1 MPDVMIHVRI
11 PEELRERFQ
20 SFYPDRGAMQRFVTE
35 ALTRFMDLHGEPED
49 MMGMLATSLEESNPL
64 DERKR

>member
-1 MPDVMIHVRI
+1 MSDVMIHIRI
-11 PEELRERFQ
+11 PETLRDRFQ

-35 ALTRFMDLHGEPED
+35 ALARYMDLHGEPED
-49 MMGMLATSLEESNPL
+49 MMGMLNASFEESNPL